1 MFGKK
6 KGSKDKKN
14 RKNKFKFPKVGFTKS
29 KPPVPVNIGSPYNV
43 IKLSGGSDSRDSFS
57 SSSSS
62 SSAAASVVS
71 LEEHQSEILYWSP
84 GEGNKP
90 SIGHYRHHGSGDI
103 YATINKNSIS
113 LPSLGPVKL
122 LPPPVKPKSPAVQ
135 AFIKSLNGGGGN
147 RLSYAGEPG
156 SRSSLSLTRSP
167 KPGTYGA
174 KGKWYTER
182 KDSTLS
188 LNKKGLGGP
197 SGVQPQGIW
206 RAPWMGSDGKIN
218 LGGKSYGGPSEAI
231 AGIFAGQGG
240 WVHISGEPGG
250 FGSRLGGL
258 VVEGPPLPPPR
269 TKSLDISKA
278 REREFSEGIKARL
291 SSLSLSGHPLL
302 HNEGPFKIPRVS
314 TKDLSPCV
322 KPTPPPKPDKSAK
335 KVEDK
340 PPVPP
345 KPILKKPQD
354 ARPKRH
360 RKGSDE
366 YNAVM
371 FQHEVNIYGTVSST
385 GSSGKNR
392 PSVRAILRGSPS
404 RIPVKSRIGVV
415 GQKQLAK

>member
-14 RKNKFKFPKVGFTKS
+14 KFKFPKVGFTTKP
-29 KPPVPVNIGSPYNV
+29 KPPIPVDIGSPYNV
-43 IKLSGGSDSRDSFS
+43 VKLSGGSGLHDSFS

-113 LPSLGPVKL
+113 LPSLGSVKL

-174 KGKWYTER
+174 IGKWYTEG
-182 KDSTLS
+182 KGSTLS
-188 LNKKGLGGP
+188 LNKKGLGDY
-197 SGVQPQGIW
+197 SGIQPQGIW
-206 RAPWMGSDGKIN
+206 KAPWMGSDGKIN
-218 LGGKSYGGPSEAI
+218 LGGKSVYGGPSEAI
-231 AGIFAGQGG
+231 AGIFAGKGG
-240 WVHISGEPGG
+240 WVHITGGPGG

-278 REREFSEGIKARL
+278 REQEFSEGIKARL
-291 SSLSLSGHPLL
+291 SGLSLSGHPLL
-302 HNEGPFKIPRVS
+302 DNEGQFKIPRVS
-314 TKDLSPCV
+314 TQDLSPCI

-360 RKGSDE
+360 RRGSGGYD
-366 YNAVM
+366 AVM
-371 FQHEVNIYGTVSST
+371 FQHEVNIYGTVSSS
-385 GSSGKNR
+385 GSSEKNR

-404 RIPVKSRIGVV
+404 RMPVRGRIGVV
-415 GQKQLAK
+415 GKKQLAK